1 MALTRSSGA
10 TGLGG
15 VGTRCRSPILL
26 PVSSNNAALIP
37 VPPISIAR
45 VRGSFMARFLLAG
58 SVASLFQVRLEASSG
73 QAYFCAIL
81 SRRSDRGGANANWD
95 DPGENIG
102 ARRPGGA
109 AVDRKRIGGGP
120 TGAVR

>member
-1 MALTRSSGA
+1 
-10 TGLGG
+10 
-15 VGTRCRSPILL
+15 
-26 PVSSNNAALIP
+26 
-37 VPPISIAR
+37 
-45 VRGSFMARFLLAG
+45 RFLLPG

-109 AVDRKRIGGGP
+109 AVDRKRIGGGA
-120 TGAVR
+120 TGAVRSGQGCPHKRDSLYGAWRDVLGRSPPRRQAGLARLLAEPRRFRTADGD